1 MNYKQIIVICFV
13 LVFISLIV
21 VSEKAVESSNETS
34 QNVHF
39 EKIEINEDDGINL
52 QRFDSITKYDIVTVD
67 PVAFIKDADSGK
79 ITIELSGK
87 EYKLELEPGI
97 LMNEGSKPE
106 IYTYNGNV
114 VGYSESKARFTASE
128 AGVIGRVDFGGI
140 LNIKYII
147 EQAGE
152 IRRNGEKIE
161 INVIYRS
168 GDVEPGGTLP
178 SSDDE
183 VSD

>member
-1 MNYKQIIVICFV
+1 MNNKQIIIICFV
-13 LVFISLIV
+13 LGFVSLIV
-21 VSEKAVESSNETS
+21 INEKAVESSNETS

-39 EKIEINEDDGINL
+39 EEIEINEDDGVNL

-67 PVAFIKDADSGK
+67 PVAFMKDADSGK
-79 ITIELSGK
+79 ITIQLSGK

-106 IYTYNGNV
+106 IYIYNGNV
-114 VGYSESKARFTASE
+114 VGYSKSKARFTASE
-128 AGVIGRVDFGGI
+128 AGVIGWVDLGGI

-152 IRRNGEKIE
+152 IRRNGEKME
-161 INVIYRS
+161 VDVVYRNVDVDSS
-168 GDVEPGGTLP
+168 GTPP
-178 SSDDE
+178 SSDDL
-183 VSD
+183 VYD

>member
-1 MNYKQIIVICFV
+1 MNYKQVIIICFV
-13 LVFISLIV
+13 LVFVSLIV
-21 VSEKAVESSNETS
+21 ASDKAVESSNETS

-39 EKIEINEDDGINL
+39 EKIEIYEDDGVNL
-52 QRFDSITKYDIVTVD
+52 QRFQSIKKYDIVTVD
-67 PVAFIKDADSGK
+67 PVAFMKDADSGK

-106 IYTYNGNV
+106 IHTYNGNV
-114 VGYSESKARFTASE
+114 IGYSESNVRFTTSE
-128 AGVIGRVDFGGI
+128 AGVIGWVKVDD
-140 LNIKYII
+140 IKYII

-161 INVIYRS
+161 IDVIYRS
-168 GDVEPGGTLP
+168 GDVEPGATLP